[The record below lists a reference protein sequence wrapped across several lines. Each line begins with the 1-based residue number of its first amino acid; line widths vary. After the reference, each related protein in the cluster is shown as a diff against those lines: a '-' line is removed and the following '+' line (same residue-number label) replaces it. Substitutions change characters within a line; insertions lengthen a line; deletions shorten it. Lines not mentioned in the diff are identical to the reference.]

1 MASQLIVAL
10 LATFAWCAISVCIG
24 EFALDDG
31 LDVCL
36 NLADEMDMPHL
47 AMLLS
52 VVVIILVLPYILF
65 HIAIDLFRRYA
76 R

>member
-10 LATFAWCAISVCIG
+10 LATFAWCAISACIG

-31 LDVCL
+31 MDVCL
-36 NLADEMDMPHL
+36 KLSDEIDMPHL

-52 VVVIILVLPYILF
+52 AVVMILVLPYIIF
-65 HIAIDLFRRYA
+65 NAAIDFFRRYA